1 MPSDMPELPDV
12 EGFRRV
18 LAEHANGERV
28 RRVRVRDAG
37 VIRDA
42 GPRRL
47 DRAVRGRR
55 FRQPRRHGKWLI
67 APTDGGP
74 TVLLHFGM
82 TGSLSWHDKKE
93 PEHRHDR
100 VVFEFGGGELRYRDM
115 RKLQGVRLADDA
127 SAVDRALGELGPDAL
142 DIPRNR
148 FDELVTT
155 RRGRLKSVL
164 TDQTV
169 IAGLGNLL
177 ADEISWQAKI
187 NPMRPARD
195 LDDAERARLYRAMRR
210 VLRESVKDERVPPRR
225 KWLTGVR
232 DDPGATCPRCG
243 TRLSRSRVSGR
254 ATIWCPRCQPE

>member
-1 MPSDMPELPDV
+1 MATDMPELPDV

-18 LAEHANGERV
+18 LAEHADGERV

-55 FRQPRRHGKWLI
+55 FRSPRRHGKWLI
-67 APTDGGP
+67 APTDGGS

-82 TGSLSWHDKKE
+82 TGSLSWHDKDE

-100 VVFEFGGGELRYRDM
+100 VVFEFGDGELRYRDM
-115 RKLQGVRLADDA
+115 RKLQGVRIADDA
-127 SAVDRALGELGPDAL
+127 AEVDRALGELGPDAL
-142 DIPRNR
+142 DLSRKR
-148 FDELVTT
+148 FEERVTT
-155 RRGRLKSVL
+155 RRGRLKSAL

-177 ADEISWQAKI
+177 ADEICWQARI
-187 NPMRPARD
+187 NPTRPAMD
-195 LDDAERARLYRAMRR
+195 LDDAERGRLYRAMRR
-210 VLRESVKDERVPPRR
+210 VLRESVKAERVPPRR
-225 KWLTGVR
+225 RWLTGVR
-232 DDPGATCPRCG
+232 DDPGASCPRCG
-243 TRLSRSRVSGR
+243 ARLSRDRVGGR
-254 ATIWCPRCQPE
+254 ATIWCPRCQPA

>member
-18 LAEHANGERV
+18 LAEHSNGERV

-42 GPRRL
+42 SPRRL

-55 FRQPRRHGKWLI
+55 FRPPRRHGKWLI
-67 APTDGGP
+67 APTEGGP

-82 TGSLSWHDKKE
+82 TGSLSWHDKEE

-100 VVFEFGGGELRYRDM
+100 VVFELGGGELRYRDM
-115 RKLQGVRLADDA
+115 RKLQGVRLAGDA
-127 SAVDRALGELGPDAL
+127 AEVDRTLGELGPDAL
-142 DIPRNR
+142 DISRKR
-148 FDELVTT
+148 FDEQVTT
-155 RRGRLKSVL
+155 RRGGLKSAL

-177 ADEISWQAKI
+177 ADEICWQAKI
-187 NPMRPARD
+187 NPTRPARD
-195 LDDAERARLYRAMRR
+195 LDGAERSRLYRAMRR

-225 KWLTGVR
+225 RWLTGAR
-232 DDPGATCPRCG
+232 DDPGATCPRCH
-243 TRLSRSRVSGR
+243 TRLSRSRVGGR
-254 ATIWCPRCQPE
+254 ATLWCPRCQPG